1 MKKRVIILG
10 ASGSIGQTAISLMR
24 DNPLFEVVGLS
35 VRSNTDLLLRDATA
49 LGVKHIAVSDIA
61 AAEKIAFDL
70 PQGMTL
76 YKGDD
81 GLVELA
87 SIDADVLLCAVVGMA
102 GLRPVL
108 AAIESGKDI
117 ALATKEVM
125 VSAGEAVM
133 KRRREKGVSILP
145 VDSEHS
151 AIFQSLQSKCYSA
164 ASTYLGEGIPAE
176 DVIRRLILTAS
187 GGPFM
192 FRPEVDFDKVTVE
205 EALNHPKWSMG
216 RKITIDS
223 ATMMNKG
230 LEIIEARWLFN
241 VAPSAID
248 VLVHPESIV
257 HSIVEYN
264 DLTQIAE
271 LSIPDMTFAINYA
284 LTWPKRAPH
293 NLHKP
298 LDLATLGTL
307 HFSSPDE
314 KRFPCLALAKES
326 LVRGGT
332 APAILNAANEIA
344 VEAFLQKRI
353 RFSDIW
359 CIVEKTLDTI
369 KPTSATDLDS
379 IFDADLQ
386 ARKLSAEICSR

>member
-1 MKKRVIILG
+1 
-10 ASGSIGQTAISLMR
+10 
-24 DNPLFEVVGLS
+24 
-35 VRSNTDLLLRDATA
+35 
-49 LGVKHIAVSDIA
+49 
-61 AAEKIAFDL
+61 
-70 PQGMTL
+70 
-76 YKGDD
+76 
-81 GLVELA
+81 
-87 SIDADVLLCAVVGMA
+87 
-102 GLRPVL
+102 
-108 AAIESGKDI
+108 
-117 ALATKEVM
+117 
-125 VSAGEAVM
+125 
-133 KRRREKGVSILP
+133 
-145 VDSEHS
+145 
-151 AIFQSLQSKCYSA
+151 
-164 ASTYLGEGIPAE
+164 
-176 DVIRRLILTAS
+176 
-187 GGPFM
+187 
-192 FRPEVDFDKVTVE
+192 
-205 EALNHPKWSMG
+205 
-216 RKITIDS
+216 
-223 ATMMNKG
+223 MMNKG